1 MKNTK
6 ELEKEFAE
14 LKSKILLYNEKC
26 NFDLVDKAWEFAKLS
41 HGELKRKSGDFFIAH
56 PLATALI
63 LADWKMDTSSIVAGL
78 LHDAVEW
85 GGAKNEDILSEF
97 GDEVVYLV
105 AGVTQVSYAKLKESR
120 EEWFVENLRKMFL
133 AMAKDLRVV
142 VIKLAERLDNMR
154 TLSFL
159 SIPRQKRMAR
169 ETMEV
174 FAPLAERLAMGE
186 VKSQLED
193 IAFKYLYPQEY
204 KKVKEQSAAYYVKVE
219 TDLKKIKQAIL
230 KQLVKEGVKAEV
242 QSRKKHL
249 YSLWAKLERP
259 EKQWDFEKIHDIVAL
274 RILVEDTKQCY
285 TALGTV
291 HGLYNPAPG
300 IGIRDYIARPKPN
313 GYRSI
318 HTNIIGPNKRIAEIQ
333 IRTHSMHEENEFGV
347 AAHWHLSILKSRGKL
362 TSTQVDEGKFGINI
376 NKLTWVKE
384 LAQWQK
390 EIVDSDEF
398 LEAVKFDA
406 LSERIYVFSPKGDV
420 YDLPLH
426 ATPIDFAYAVHTG
439 LGNYI
444 KSARVNGRQ
453 VALNQKLHNG
463 DVVEIIKSKN
473 AKKPSHSWIDY
484 VVTTTAKR
492 KIKSQLRLSN

>member
-1 MKNTK
+1 MKNTS
-6 ELEKEFAE
+6 ELEKEFEE
-14 LKSKILLYNEKC
+14 LKRKVRLYNKKC
-26 NFDLVDKAWEFAKLS
+26 DFDLVDKAWEFAKLA
-41 HGELKRKSGDFFIAH
+41 HGEFKRKSGDFFVAH
-56 PLATALI
+56 PLAMALI

-78 LHDAVEW
+78 LHDTVEW
-85 GGAKNEDILSEF
+85 GGAKNEDITAEF
-97 GDEVVYLV
+97 GDEVAYLV
-105 AGVTQVSYAKLKESR
+105 AGVTQVSYVKLKETR

-154 TLSFL
+154 TLSYL
-159 SIPRQKRMAR
+159 PVPRQKRMAR
-169 ETMEV
+169 ETLEV

-193 IAFKYLYPQEY
+193 LAFEYIYPKEY
-204 KKVKEQSAAYYVKVE
+204 KKVKKQSVMYYSQAEK
-219 TDLKKIKQAIL
+219 DLKKMRQAIYG
-230 KQLVKEGVKAEV
+230 QLAKEQVKAKI

-249 YSLWAKLERP
+249 YSLWTKLERP

-274 RILVEDTKQCY
+274 RILVDDTRQCY
-285 TALGTV
+285 TALGII
-291 HGLYNPAPG
+291 HSLYKPAPG

-318 HTNIIGPNKRIAEIQ
+318 HTNIVGPNKKIAEIQ

-347 AAHWHLSILKSRGKL
+347 AAHWHLSLLKSKGKF
-362 TSTQVDEGKFGINI
+362 TSKQVDEGKFGIDA
-376 NKLTWVKE
+376 NKLKWVKE
-384 LAQWQK
+384 LAKWQG

-398 LEAVKFDA
+398 LKAVKFDA
-406 LSERIYVFSPKGDV
+406 LSERIYIFSPKGDV

-426 ATPIDFAYAVHTG
+426 ATPVDFAYAVHTG
-439 LGNYI
+439 LGSYI
-444 KSARVNGRQ
+444 KSVRVNGKQ
-453 VALNQKLHNG
+453 VALNKRLHNG

-473 AKKPSHSWIDY
+473 AKRPSHGWIDF

-492 KIKSQLRLSN
+492 KIKSQLRLTT